1 MTKVTAKNIIPRGV
15 NGRRNNRK
23 QILLRSGI
31 CYSRTKENKN
41 VVVTNVIVSTGQP
54 AVIPDRV
61 SQGVSGHSC
70 GFRVRFASDGVF
82 CLPFVSNQ
90 LKKKIIRIKSI
101 LKTSSKYKQESYVRP
116 VPGVP
121 EPELKQ
127 TIALRKYLESL
138 CLNEQVLS
146 RELLLRLGTYI
157 LDCFVSQGWCRPFIN
172 PVPESARNYHLRIA
186 RPMDLITVE
195 HKLWAGEYDCAVS
208 KFYDDLAQIIYNAFK
223 FHEKDSVIFKEAD
236 SMLTCFVNLTTKFSK
251 PPHDINK
258 LNFALAQIG
267 AKLPH
272 EEFGDVCKVVPN
284 INIKSKIYIV
294 PLYSFLQV
302 TRSGSNVA
310 KLPYAAAERL
320 DPMSSSLF
328 DTFERESLPPVKFQP
343 TETHCNFA
351 RLYITKGSKNIKKC
365 RDERNAILV
374 IVKDVSYEA
383 SENRLRCNVITSK
396 PFGELRDLDTFELSD
411 ARYWTRVALLDK
423 KALDLKVGP
432 KFFKEYLREPFKVS
446 EYEQQRDNKNFL
458 KSLNL
463 SKSR

>member
-1 MTKVTAKNIIPRGV
+1 MTKVTINNIIPRRRTDR
-15 NGRRNNRK
+15 NG
-23 QILLRSGI
+23 I
-31 CYSRTKENKN
+31 
-41 VVVTNVIVSTGQP
+41 VTNVIVSTGQP
-54 AVIPDRV
+54 AVIPDRARKPRHDNAAKI
-61 SQGVSGHSC
+61 SG
-70 GFRVRFASDGVF
+70 
-82 CLPFVSNQ
+82 
-90 LKKKIIRIKSI
+90 
-101 LKTSSKYKQESYVRP
+101 
-116 VPGVP
+116 
-121 EPELKQ
+121 
-127 TIALRKYLESL
+127 IALFKRKA
-138 CLNEQVLS
+138 LS
-146 RELLLRLGTYI
+146 RKLLLRLGTYM

-172 PVPESARNYHLRIA
+172 P
-186 RPMDLITVE
+186 
-195 HKLWAGEYDCAVS
+195 AGEYVGAVS
-208 KFYDDLAQIIYNAFK
+208 KFYGDLAQIIYNAFK

-258 LNFALAQIG
+258 LDFVLAQIG

-351 RLYITKGSKNIKKC
+351 RLYITKGTKNIKKC

-374 IVKDVSYEA
+374 IVKDVSYEV
-383 SENRLRCNVITSK
+383 SENRLRCNV
-396 PFGELRDLDTFELSD
+396 DH
-411 ARYWTRVALLDK
+411 
-423 KALDLKVGP
+423 
-432 KFFKEYLREPFKVS
+432 FKTIWRAT
-446 EYEQQRDNKNFL
+446 
-458 KSLNL
+458 
-463 SKSR
+463 

>member
-1 MTKVTAKNIIPRGV
+1 MTKVTAKNIIPRSL

-23 QILLRSGI
+23 HILLRSGI
-31 CYSRTKENKN
+31 CYSRTKDNKN
-41 VVVTNVIVSTGQP
+41 EVVTNVIVSTGQP

-121 EPELKQ
+121 EPEPKQ

-146 RELLLRLGTYI
+146 REILLRLGTYM

-186 RPMDLITVE
+186 RPMDLLTVE
-195 HKLWAGEYDCAVS
+195 HKLWAGEYDGAVS

-223 FHEKDSVIFKEAD
+223 FHEENSVIFKEAD

-251 PPHDINK
+251 PPYDNK

-272 EEFGDVCKVVPN
+272 EEFDNVCRVVPN
-284 INIKSKIYIV
+284 IK
-294 PLYSFLQV
+294 
-302 TRSGSNVA
+302 RSGSNVA

-374 IVKDVSYEA
+374 IVKDVSYEI

-458 KSLNL
+458 KALNL

>member
-1 MTKVTAKNIIPRGV
+1 MTKVTAKNIIPRSV
-15 NGRRNNRK
+15 NGCRNNRK
-23 QILLRSGI
+23 HILLRSGI
-31 CYSRTKENKN
+31 CYSRTKDNKN

-121 EPELKQ
+121 EPEPKQ

-146 RELLLRLGTYI
+146 RELLLRLGTYM
-157 LDCFVSQGWCRPFIN
+157 LDCFVSQGWCRPFIK
-172 PVPESARNYHLRIA
+172 PVQESARIYHLRIA
-186 RPMDLITVE
+186 RPMDLLTVE
-195 HKLWAGEYDCAVS
+195 HKLWAGEYDGAVS

-223 FHEKDSVIFKEAD
+223 FHEENSVIFKEAD

-258 LNFALAQIG
+258 LDFALAQIG

-272 EEFGDVCKVVPN
+272 EEFDDVCRVVP
-284 INIKSKIYIV
+284 NIKSKIYIV

-343 TETHCNFA
+343 TETHCNFS

-374 IVKDVSYEA
+374 IVKDVSYEI
-383 SENRLRCNVITSK
+383 SENRLRCNVIISK

-411 ARYWTRVALLDK
+411 ARYWIRVALLDK

-458 KSLNL
+458 KALNL

>member
-1 MTKVTAKNIIPRGV
+1 MTKVTAKNIIPRSL

-23 QILLRSGI
+23 HILLRSGI
-31 CYSRTKENKN
+31 CYSRTKDNKN
-41 VVVTNVIVSTGQP
+41 EVVTNFIVSTGQP
-54 AVIPDRV
+54 AAIPDRV

-101 LKTSSKYKQESYVRP
+101 LKTSSKYNKESYVRP

-121 EPELKQ
+121 EPEPKQ

-146 RELLLRLGTYI
+146 REILLRLGTYM
-157 LDCFVSQGWCRPFIN
+157 LDCFVSQGWCRPFIK
-172 PVPESARNYHLRIA
+172 PVQESARIYHLRIA
-186 RPMDLITVE
+186 RPMDLLTVE
-195 HKLWAGEYDCAVS
+195 HKLWAGEYD
-208 KFYDDLAQIIYNAFK
+208 
-223 FHEKDSVIFKEAD
+223 EAD

-258 LNFALAQIG
+258 LDFALAQIG

-272 EEFGDVCKVVPN
+272 EEFDDVCRVVP
-284 INIKSKIYIV
+284 NIKSKIYIV

-343 TETHCNFA
+343 TETHCNFS

-374 IVKDVSYEA
+374 IVKDVSYEI
-383 SENRLRCNVITSK
+383 SENRLRCNVIISK

-411 ARYWTRVALLDK
+411 ARYWIRVALLDK

-458 KSLNL
+458 KALNL